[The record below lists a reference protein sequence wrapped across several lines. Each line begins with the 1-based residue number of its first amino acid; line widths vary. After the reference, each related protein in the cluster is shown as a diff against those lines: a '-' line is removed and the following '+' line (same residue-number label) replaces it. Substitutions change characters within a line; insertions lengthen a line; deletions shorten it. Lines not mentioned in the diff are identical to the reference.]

1 MKNRQRIL
9 LRLVIVVALVATV
22 ILFGRWMG
30 SEIPKIEADIAA
42 LGFWGPLALVV
53 IVALA
58 TPLFV
63 PDTLFAVAAGVLF
76 GLIEGAVIVVIG
88 ALGASC
94 LCYVISRFVLRKR
107 VAAALSQQPKIA
119 AVAAAAERRGLKFQI
134 LLRLTPLSPVAVS
147 YALGTTNTRFSTFIL
162 GCLGIIPGIF
172 VEVYF
177 GYVAGHAA
185 KIAGNVSSHSRL
197 HQFVL
202 FAGLAVCIVLIIYVT
217 RMARQALAEADP
229 ALSEGLSSEA

>member
-1 MKNRQRIL
+1 VKNRQTIL
-9 LRLVIVVALVATV
+9 LRLVITAALVAAV

-30 SEIPKIEADIAA
+30 SEIPEIEARVAA
-42 LGFWGPLALVV
+42 LGFWGPITLAV

-63 PDTLFAVAAGVLF
+63 PDTLFAVAAGALF
-76 GLIEGAVIVVIG
+76 GLLEGTVIVVTG

-94 LCYVISRFVLRKR
+94 LCFVISRFILRKHVDAILNR
-107 VAAALSQQPKIA
+107 QKKIA
-119 AVAAAAERRGLKFQI
+119 AVAAAAERRGLKFQL
-134 LLRLTPLSPVAVS
+134 LLRLTPFSSVAVS
-147 YALGTTNTRFSTFIL
+147 YALGTTNTRFGPFL
-162 GCLGIIPGIF
+162 VGCLGIIPGIF

-177 GYVAGHAA
+177 GYVAKHAA
-185 KIAGNVSSHSRL
+185 KLAGNVGSHSRL
-197 HQFVL
+197 HQCVL

-229 ALSEGLSSEA
+229 SLEEGVRSGV